1 MSNKKINIGN
11 NGKVVVKWKV
21 TPSNYSNESEKKI
34 ISDFAKKY
42 NISKDNV
49 RVEPVFIN
57 QNGGNEITAENFSSI
72 ENIQNPEFQ
81 RELFKK
87 YIKENNIENI
97 DFDQIVEIDE
107 LINSKINYEVFE
119 KNRRYT
125 LKYLKWKNFMSYGD
139 DNFFDFT
146 NLKDLV
152 LLTSEPANQGG
163 KTTFCLDLFRF
174 LLFGKVTDRDTDW
187 TLSRVFNDFLPEA
200 TECVVEGCIEIG
212 GEDYVIRRT
221 ITRPA
226 LKKRTPKSKTP
237 QTISYYRLVNGEYVE
252 LLDEDSK
259 NIEHQEEQTVRE
271 TNKVIKEAIGNTED
285 FDLMICVDADNL
297 KSLISLKDSDRGRLI
312 SRWVGLLPLEKK
324 DEITRETYN
333 KVILPSMV
341 LTRFNKDDLSEQIQ
355 QLTETNKA
363 KNEENIIHEENKKKS
378 EKRIQDLET
387 EKNALLTSI
396 QKIDDSLTKIDIVTL
411 ENNIGNLKQ
420 SGINKKVELENLEKE
435 FKSFG
440 DIDYNENHYQEII
453 ELDKNKTIELNNISN
468 EYRIISKEIQDLK
481 NSEFCPTCGAKLKG
495 VDNTQKI
502 KEREDKLEELTNK
515 GKELRKLIEDI
526 SKEKSSLLE
535 KRKLVNTKNQLE
547 IKISACKVQ
556 LTDLRQ
562 KYSDSVRLHNDIE
575 KNKTA
580 IEQNN
585 KITTSLNV
593 INENLKV
600 ENNIIK
606 TLLSTISSNN
616 TIIEQNNKSINELN
630 KTVEKINK
638 EEKIK
643 RHWEVYKEMV
653 GKKGISKLVLRTV
666 LPLING
672 ELKRLLGDVCDF
684 NVEVIIDDSNDV
696 AFNLI
701 KDGVSKNLGSGSGF
715 EKTVASL
722 ALRSVLGKIS
732 TFSKPSFV
740 IFDEVL
746 GGVSE
751 TNYDNVKLLFDKIV
765 KDYQCILFITH
776 NSVFKEWANTI
787 VTIKKENNI
796 SKIIS

>member
-226 LKKRTPKSKTP
+226 LKKRTAKSKTP

-355 QLTETNKA
+355 QLAETNKA

-378 EKRIQDLET
+378 
-387 EKNALLTSI
+387 
-396 QKIDDSLTKIDIVTL
+396 
-411 ENNIGNLKQ
+411 
-420 SGINKKVELENLEKE
+420 
-435 FKSFG
+435 
-440 DIDYNENHYQEII
+440 
-453 ELDKNKTIELNNISN
+453 
-468 EYRIISKEIQDLK
+468 
-481 NSEFCPTCGAKLKG
+481 
-495 VDNTQKI
+495 
-502 KEREDKLEELTNK
+502 
-515 GKELRKLIEDI
+515 
-526 SKEKSSLLE
+526 
-535 KRKLVNTKNQLE
+535 
-547 IKISACKVQ
+547 
-556 LTDLRQ
+556 
-562 KYSDSVRLHNDIE
+562 
-575 KNKTA
+575 
-580 IEQNN
+580 
-585 KITTSLNV
+585 
-593 INENLKV
+593 
-600 ENNIIK
+600 
-606 TLLSTISSNN
+606 
-616 TIIEQNNKSINELN
+616 
-630 KTVEKINK
+630 
-638 EEKIK
+638 
-643 RHWEVYKEMV
+643 
-653 GKKGISKLVLRTV
+653 
-666 LPLING
+666 
-672 ELKRLLGDVCDF
+672 
-684 NVEVIIDDSNDV
+684 
-696 AFNLI
+696 
-701 KDGVSKNLGSGSGF
+701 
-715 EKTVASL
+715 
-722 ALRSVLGKIS
+722 
-732 TFSKPSFV
+732 
-740 IFDEVL
+740 
-746 GGVSE
+746 
-751 TNYDNVKLLFDKIV
+751 
-765 KDYQCILFITH
+765 
-776 NSVFKEWANTI
+776 
-787 VTIKKENNI
+787 
-796 SKIIS
+796 